1 MKKVLIATEK
11 PFSKAA
17 VSNIKAVIEQA
28 GFSFVLLEKYTDKND
43 LLNAVKDVNALIIRS
58 DKVDKQVFDSANN
71 LEIVVRAGAG
81 YDNIDLKEA
90 SNHNVIAMN
99 TPGQNSNAV
108 AELAVGMMLYLN
120 RHGFSGTTGSE
131 LRGKTIGIFA
141 YGYVGRL
148 MASITKGFGMKVHAY
163 DPFIDQV
170 IMEHD
175 GIYVEKKEEDLYSK
189 CQYISLHT
197 PLSDVTRESVNY
209 KLMSLM
215 PAGATLINTARK
227 EIIHE
232 PSLLKMFEERNDFR
246 YISDVA
252 PDCKQQ
258 IIEKYEGRFFFTP
271 KKAGAQTEE
280 ANNNAGVAAARQII
294 SFFNTGDTTFQVNK

>member
-1 MKKVLIATEK
+1 MKKVLVATEK

-17 VSNIKAVIEQA
+17 VNNIKAVIEQA

-58 DKVDKQVFDSANN
+58 DKVDKQVFESVNN

-120 RHGFSGTTGSE
+120 RHGFNGTTGSE

-197 PLSDVTRESVNY
+197 PLSEVTRESVNY
-209 KLMSLM
+209 KLMGLM

-280 ANNNAGVAAARQII
+280 ANNNAGIAAARQII